1 VVSELMRYLADVT
14 IKLKKGVRDPEG
26 MTITRAL
33 RNLGFSVEEVSSAK
47 KYYVLF
53 EAEDDEEAENKI
65 EEMCRKLLSNPIIHD
80 YSYTLEVK
88 G

>member
-1 VVSELMRYLADVT
+1 MRYLADVT

-26 MTITRAL
+26 MAITRAL

-53 EAEDDEEAENKI
+53 DAEDEEEAKNQV
-65 EEMCRKLLSNPIIHD
+65 EEMCRKLLSNPIIHE

>member
-1 VVSELMRYLADVT
+1 MRYLADVT

-53 EAEDDEEAENKI
+53 DAEDEVVAKNQV
-65 EEMCRKLLSNPIIHD
+65 EEMCRKLLSNPIIHE

-88 G
+88 R

>member
-1 VVSELMRYLADVT
+1 MRYLADVT

-26 MTITRAL
+26 MAITRAL

-53 EAEDDEEAENKI
+53 DAEDEEMAKNQV
-65 EEMCRKLLSNPIIHD
+65 EEMCRKLLSNPIIHE